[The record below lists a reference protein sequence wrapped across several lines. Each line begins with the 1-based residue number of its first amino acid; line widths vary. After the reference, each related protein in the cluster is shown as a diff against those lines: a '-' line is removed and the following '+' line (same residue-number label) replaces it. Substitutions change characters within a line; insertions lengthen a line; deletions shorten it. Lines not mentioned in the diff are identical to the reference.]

1 MRGHGRWFHGRI
13 RGCGYRLTLP
23 RMKIIEVLNSSNGH
37 LSAEDVF
44 VKVHRIY
51 PAVGLTTVYR
61 TLEMLVASGI
71 VVKIDTGDGKARY
84 EFKKTP
90 EEEPHFH
97 LICKK
102 CGNIIN
108 VEADKE
114 LEKNIDKAKEEYIKR
129 YRFKVDNPQLRF
141 YGYCENCK

>member
-23 RMKIIEVLNSSNGH
+23 RMKIVEVLNSSNGH

-44 VKVHRIY
+44 MKVHRIY

-61 TLEMLVASGI
+61 TLEMLIASGI
-71 VVKIDTGDGKARY
+71 VVKIDAGDGKARY
-84 EFKKTP
+84 KFKKTL

-102 CGNIIN
+102 CGNIID
-108 VEADKE
+108 VKADKE
-114 LEKNIDKAKEEYIKR
+114 LEKNIHRAKEEYIKR

-141 YGYCENCK
+141 YGYCESCK